1 MTASSRI
8 PPALW
13 PAVSAL
19 FDDAQAQ
26 PPDALPAWLAALDRS
41 QPDLAPHLR
50 RLLAAGAANAA
61 LPGTDAE
68 LMARALA
75 QALPAAHT
83 PQAGDRI
90 GAYRLLAP
98 IGRGGMATVWVAEQL
113 QGVLRQVALKLPD
126 AALEPAPALAMRF
139 TRERDL
145 LAALEHPHIGRLYD
159 AGIADGQPFLALELI
174 TGRPITLHAAELPL
188 RQRLPLFQQ
197 VLAAVAFAHARLVI
211 HRDLKPNNILVTPD
225 GQVKLLDFGIARLL
239 SDEAA
244 GSGPGSGAALTPD
257 CASPEQL
264 AGAPLG
270 VASDVYSLGVVLY
283 ELVCGRR
290 PYVLDRASALPLAE
304 QLARVELLPP
314 GAGADLDAIV
324 ACAMARDPA
333 ARYASVD
340 ALAADLQRLL
350 EQRPV
355 QARPGGRRY
364 RLGLALRRHRGA
376 VFAAGS
382 VAVALVLGSGVA
394 LWQAQAAWQQA
405 ARAEAAQRLL
415 VNLFDGVSPEQ
426 LKGGD
431 ISARDLVLQ
440 GSHRID
446 AGLQDQPRL
455 QADLRRLSGELLGRL
470 QAWQAAAQQLQ
481 GALDLY
487 DRLGLTDHP
496 DALAARALRLEALNN
511 EHQSDAAR
519 AEGQRL
525 LALAD
530 ARHGPLH
537 RWSTHA
543 RLVMAMATLD
553 AGQPQT
559 ALDEVAAALALPPVP
574 GVDRARQQLVG
585 EMTRGQALWDLGRL
599 AESRAAFETVLAQ
612 APAVPGFPQGDVL
625 QARYRRL
632 AAIGREGDFGTVV
645 ADSPALLADSLR
657 FFGPSAITTLH
668 VQELRA
674 QALARVGR
682 YAEAVAEQRAVVQQ
696 VQLRAAAD
704 DERRQAAQGMLG
716 ILLVAAGQVAEG
728 LPQIVAQ
735 VDFLDRKYPVA
746 QPYRETLRLALGMA
760 LLRADRATEAL
771 PVLRQALAHVQ
782 SLPAPANGPLLA
794 EIGQALALAEHAA
807 GQSAAARQRIGPVC
821 TAFETSF
828 GPANPRAQRCHAHQ
842 AWLRG
847 LGGDPTA
854 LADLDRHGATYQ
866 ATLPEGHVVAAELQW
881 MRAELL
887 AAARQPGA
895 PAELAA
901 ARADWTATMGVP
913 APRRFSGLH

>member
-1 MTASSRI
+1 MTSSRI

-19 FDDAQAQ
+19 FDEAQAQ
-26 PPDALPAWLAALDRS
+26 PADVLPAWLAALDQA
-41 QPDLAPHLR
+41 QPDVAPHLR
-50 RLLAAGAANAA
+50 RLLAAGAATAA
-61 LPGTDAE
+61 LPGTDGE

-75 QALPAAHT
+75 QALPAANT
-83 PQAGDRI
+83 PQAGARI
-90 GAYRLLAP
+90 GIYRLLAP

-126 AALEPAPALAMRF
+126 AGLEPAPALAQRF

-145 LAALEHPHIGRLYD
+145 LAALEHPNIGRLYD

-174 TGRPITLHAAELPL
+174 TGRPITLHVAELPL
-188 RQRLPLFQQ
+188 RQRLQLFQQ
-197 VLAAVAFAHARLVI
+197 VLAAVGFAHARLVI
-211 HRDLKPNNILVTPD
+211 HRDLKPNNILVTAD

-239 SDEAA
+239 TDEAA
-244 GSGPGSGAALTPD
+244 GTGPGSGSALTPD

-290 PYVLDRASALPLAE
+290 PYVLDRSSALPLAE
-304 QLARVELLPP
+304 QLAHVAVPPP

-350 EQRPV
+350 DQRPV
-355 QARPGGRRY
+355 RARQGGRRY
-364 RLGLALRRHRGA
+364 RLGLALWRHRGPVA
-376 VFAAGS
+376 AAG
-382 VAVALVLGSGVA
+382 AVALALLLGLGAA
-394 LWQAQAAWQQA
+394 LWQAQAARAQA

-415 VNLFDGVSPEQ
+415 VDLFDGVSPEQ
-426 LKGGD
+426 QRGGD

-440 GSHRID
+440 GSRRID

-470 QAWQAAAQQLQ
+470 QAWQAAAEQLQ

-487 DRLGLTDHP
+487 EHLGLSDHP
-496 DALAARALRLEALNN
+496 DALAARVLRLEALNN
-511 EHQSDAAR
+511 EHQPEAVR

-553 AGQPQT
+553 AGQPQV

-585 EMTRGQALWDLGRL
+585 EMTRGEALWDLGRL
-599 AESRAAFETVLAQ
+599 AESRATFEAVLAQ

-625 QARYRRL
+625 RARYRRL

-645 ADSPALLADSLR
+645 AESLPLLADSLK
-657 FFGPSAITTLH
+657 FFGPAAVTTLH
-668 VQELRA
+668 VREMRA

-682 YAEAVAEQRAVVQQ
+682 YAEAVAEQREVVQQ
-696 VQLRAAAD
+696 VQARAAAD

-728 LPQIVAQ
+728 LPPLAAQ
-735 VDFLDRKYPVA
+735 VDFLDRKYPA
-746 QPYRETLRLALGMA
+746 PQPYRETLRMALGMA
-760 LLRADRATEAL
+760 LLRADRATDARQ
-771 PVLRQALAHVQ
+771 VLGQALAHVQ

-794 EIGQALALAEHAA
+794 EIGQALALAEHLT
-807 GQSAAARQRIGPVC
+807 GQTGAARQHIGPVC
-821 TAFETSF
+821 EAFETSF
-828 GPANPRAQRCHAHQ
+828 GPANPRSQRCRAHE

-847 LGGDPTA
+847 LVGETTA
-854 LADLDRHGATYQ
+854 EADLARHGAAYQ
-866 ATLPEGHVVAAELQW
+866 ATLPEGHVVAAELRW
-881 MRAELL
+881 MQADLQAARGRPGA
-887 AAARQPGA
+887 AAARS
-895 PAELAA
+895 A
-901 ARADWTATMGVP
+901 ARAAWARTMGVP
-913 APRRFSGLH
+913 APARFSGLH